1 MDRKAKFLLNNNDIE
16 AYIYYVFEKE
26 KIAEELRKGN
36 VEALYQFI
44 SFIQTAFNEAIDKLK
59 DEILS
64 DKDNEETILRSVSEF
79 DERIEEISLRM
90 IKSVKL
96 YLELLHDKD
105 MMHFYGNLVF

>member
-1 MDRKAKFLLNNNDIE
+1 MDRKAKFYLNNNNIE

-26 KIAEELRKGN
+26 KITEELRKGN

-44 SFIQTAFNEAIDKLK
+44 TFIQTAFNEAIDKLK

-96 YLELLHDKD
+96 YLELLHDTD